1 MNRNFTS
8 ILALILVCLVFGFLT
23 GCGSSSSST
32 PPPPPTITISATS
45 GSGQTANV
53 GDAFTNMLVA
63 TVTSNGTAD
72 SGVTVTFTPVPGP
85 AGQSCTPSSTTATT
99 ASDGTASIT
108 CTANSTP
115 GGYSVTAAATGATGL
130 ASFTE
135 GNTAPR
141 VLVFYVNGLENSATD
156 GPVYYG
162 VAGAVGFDLN
172 GNVLGG
178 EQDYN
183 DGQNGFMS
191 PATTIAATGSS
202 MTVDPTTG
210 TGTLVLNVSASNS
223 GVGVNGIETFAVQ
236 FINASHALIT
246 QFDGSATS
254 SGSLDLQTATS
265 AVDGN
270 FAFTLSGI
278 DTAGTPFAFGGVF
291 SDTSGSIHGTY
302 DENDAG
308 EAFVGNTL
316 TAADNGVGADVY
328 GRGSITGFTDPSNAN
343 EPISLVYY
351 VVGPEVL
358 RIIDVDAD
366 DTMAGSAYGQGSATS
381 FDSTVLSKDVFGILD
396 NTEDEVVVAAGQ
408 LVAVNTAAG
417 TFSATF
423 TGEGDDDEGG
433 AVLATGTPGG
443 VTGHYSFS
451 TTVLGYGSM
460 TGITG
465 LGSIHTLGLYATDP
479 TLNLLDP
486 NNTTA
491 SNLGAALVL
500 GLDDFAEPTG
510 VVIQQG
516 TVASDGS
523 DLDHSYG
530 FGAQAFV
537 DNGSFPT
544 GNPGWEFDFVGQGTF
559 ASRVFRAGTGAPPTP
574 LAISD
579 PFASFVPGT
588 PDEYTAVPIAGTA
601 AAPDAAGRYAFR
613 SATPFAVGPV
623 GGAGG
628 PTVDFTVVL
637 YEAGPGLVFS
647 IDEDAN
653 TEWLGT
659 FQQKTAI
666 LQKPTTSSSLTV
678 ARDSGCSRL
687 VHWGRARLSRE
698 RRRGWR
704 RSITNGALAKLDAH
718 FSI

>member
-8 ILALILVCLVFGFLT
+8 ILALILVSLVFGSLT
-23 GCGSSSSST
+23 GCSSSSST
-32 PPPPPTITISATS
+32 PPPPPSLAISATS
-45 GSGQTANV
+45 GSGQKANV
-53 GDAFTNMLVA
+53 GEAFTNMLVA
-63 TVTSNGTAD
+63 TVTSNGTAA
-72 SGVTVTFTPVPGP
+72 SGVTVTFTPAPGS
-85 AGQSCTPSSTTATT
+85 AGQSCTPSATTATT

-115 GGYSVTAAATGATGL
+115 GGYSVTAAATGATAT

-135 GNTAPR
+135 SNTAPR
-141 VLVFYVNGLENSATD
+141 VFVFYVNGLENSASE

-162 VAGAVGFDLN
+162 VAGAVGFDLS

-183 DGQNGFMS
+183 DGQNGFTS
-191 PATTIAATGSS
+191 PVYTITATGSS
-202 MTVDPTTG
+202 MTVNPTTG
-210 TGTLVLNVSASNS
+210 TGTLVLDVSASNPNV
-223 GVGVNGIETFAVQ
+223 GVGGIEKFAVQ

-278 DTAGTPFAFGGVF
+278 DILGFPFAYGGVF
-291 SDTSGSIHGTY
+291 SNTSGAIHGTY

-308 EAFVGNTL
+308 KALVGNIL

-328 GRGSITGFTDPSNAN
+328 GRGSITGFTDPNHGN

-351 VVGPEVL
+351 IVGPEVL

-381 FDSTVLSKDVFGILD
+381 FDSTVLSADVFGILD
-396 NTEDEVVVAAGQ
+396 NTEDQLFAAAGQ
-408 LVAVNTAAG
+408 LVAANTAVG
-417 TFSATF
+417 TLSATF
-423 TGEGDDDEGG
+423 TGEGDDDEVGT
-433 AVLATGTPGG
+433 VMATGTPGG
-443 VTGHYSFS
+443 VAGNYSFS
-451 TTVLGYGSM
+451 NTVLGYGSM
-460 TGITG
+460 KDITG

-479 TLNLLDP
+479 NLNLLDP

-491 SNLGAALVL
+491 TNRGAALVL
-500 GLDDFAEPTG
+500 ELDDFA
-510 VVIQQG
+510 QG
-516 TVASDGS
+516 TGIVVPQGTIASDGS
-523 DLDHSYG
+523 DLNHSYG
-530 FGAQAFV
+530 FGAQAFAG
-537 DNGSFPT
+537 NGSFPV
-544 GNPGWEFDFVGQGTF
+544 NPGWEFDFVGEGTF
-559 ASRVFRAGTGAPPTP
+559 ASLAFTTGAPPTP
-574 LAISD
+574 VDLSD
-579 PFASFVPGT
+579 PYASFVPGT

-647 IDEDAN
+647 IDEDADS
-653 TEWLGT
+653 EWLGT
-659 FQQKTAI
+659 FQEQSAGSLKAMHMKRGP
-666 LQKPTTSSSLTV
+666 LVKSQAKPK
-678 ARDSGCSRL
+678 R
-687 VHWGRARLSRE
+687 
-698 RRRGWR
+698 
-704 RSITNGALAKLDAH
+704 
-718 FSI
+718 

>member
-1 MNRNFTS
+1 MRHSRFISSTPL
-8 ILALILVCLVFGFLT
+8 IALILVCLVFGFLT
-23 GCGSSSSST
+23 GCGGSSSSST
-32 PPPPPTITISATS
+32 TTPPPPTIAIAATS
-45 GSGQTANV
+45 GSGQKANV

-72 SGVTVTFTPVPGP
+72 SGATVTFTPVPGP
-85 AGQSCTPSSTTATT
+85 AGQSCTPSATTVTT

-115 GGYSVTAAATGATGL
+115 GGYSVTAAATGATAI

-135 GNTAPR
+135 SNTAPR
-141 VLVFYVNGLENSATD
+141 VFVFYVNGLENSATD

-183 DGQNGFMS
+183 DGQNGFAS
-191 PATTIAATGSS
+191 PANTIAATGSS
-202 MTVDPTTG
+202 MTVNSTTG
-210 TGTLVLNVSASNS
+210 TGTLILNVSASNPT
-223 GVGVNGIETFAVQ
+223 VGVNGIETFAVQ

-265 AVDGN
+265 GVAGS

-278 DTAGTPFAFGGVF
+278 DVDGIPFAYGGVF
-291 SDTSGSIHGTY
+291 SNTSGSIHGTY

-433 AVLATGTPGG
+433 AVVSGTPGG
-443 VTGHYSFS
+443 VAGNYSFS
-451 TTVLGYGSM
+451 KTVLGYGSM

-510 VVIQQG
+510 VVIPQG

-537 DNGSFPT
+537 DNGSFPS
-544 GNPGWEFDFVGQGTF
+544 GNPGWEYDFVGQGTF
-559 ASRVFRAGTGAPPTP
+559 SSLAFTTGSPST
-574 LAISD
+574 LVDLSD
-579 PFASFVPGT
+579 SFASFVPDKPG
-588 PDEYTAVPIAGTA
+588 EYAAVRITGTA
-601 AAPDAAGRYAFR
+601 AAPDTAGRYTFH

-623 GGAGG
+623 GAAG

-647 IDEDAN
+647 IEEDADS
-653 TEWLGT
+653 EWLGT
-659 FQQKTAI
+659 FQQKSAGP
-666 LQKPTTSSSLTV
+666 LKPMHV
-678 ARDSGCSRL
+678 NRGPL
-687 VHWGRARLSRE
+687 VK
-698 RRRGWR
+698 
-704 RSITNGALAKLDAH
+704 TQAKPKP
-718 FSI
+718 

>member
-32 PPPPPTITISATS
+32 PPPPPTIAIAATS

-115 GGYSVTAAATGATGL
+115 GGYSVTAAATGATAI

-141 VLVFYVNGLENSATD
+141 VFVFYVNGLENSPAYGP
-156 GPVYYG
+156 GPVYYAI
-162 VAGAVGFDLN
+162 AGAVGFDLS
-172 GNVLGG
+172 GNILGG

-183 DGQNGFMS
+183 DGSGFTS
-191 PATTIAATGSS
+191 PNEPTPDIINPTGSS
-202 MTVDPTTG
+202 MTVDSTTG
-210 TGTLVLNVSASNS
+210 TGTLVLDVSASNPN
-223 GVGVNGIETFAVQ
+223 VGVNGIEKFAVQ
-236 FINASHALIT
+236 FINANHALIT

-254 SGSLDLQTATS
+254 SGSLDLQTPTS
-265 AVDGN
+265 GADGN
-270 FAFTLSGI
+270 FAFTLSGL
-278 DTAGTPFAFGGVF
+278 DTSDGATVAYGGVF
-291 SDTSGSIHGTY
+291 SNTSGTIHGTY
-302 DENDAG
+302 DENDFG
-308 EAFVGNTL
+308 TVRVGNTL
-316 TAADNGVGADVY
+316 TATDNGVGADVY
-328 GRGSITGFTDPSNAN
+328 GRGGITGFTDPNNGNA
-343 EPISLVYY
+343 PISLVYY
-351 VVGPEVL
+351 LVGPEVL
-358 RIIDVDAD
+358 RIIDIDFNDALV
-366 DTMAGSAYGQGSATS
+366 GSAYGQGSATS

-396 NTEDEVVVAAGQ
+396 NTEDELVVAAGQ
-408 LVAVNTAAG
+408 LVAVNTAVG

-433 AVLATGTPGG
+433 AVVSGTPGG
-443 VTGHYSFS
+443 VAGHYSFS
-451 TTVLGYGSM
+451 NTVLGYGSM

-465 LGSIHTLGLYATDP
+465 LGNIHTLGLYATDP

-500 GLDDFAEPTG
+500 GLDDFAQPTG
-510 VVIQQG
+510 VVIPQG

-530 FGAQAFV
+530 FGAQAYI
-537 DNGSFPT
+537 DNGSFPS

-559 ASRVFRAGTGAPPTP
+559 ASRVFRTGTGAPPTP
-574 LAISD
+574 VAISD

-659 FQQKTAI
+659 FQQKTAGP
-666 LQKPTTSSSLTV
+666 LKAMHVNRGPLVKTQAKP
-678 ARDSGCSRL
+678 
-687 VHWGRARLSRE
+687 
-698 RRRGWR
+698 
-704 RSITNGALAKLDAH
+704 KP
-718 FSI
+718 

>member
-1 MNRNFTS
+1 MRHSRFISATPPIAMNRHFTS
-8 ILALILVCLVFGFLT
+8 ILALILVSLVFGFLT
-23 GCGSSSSST
+23 GCSSSSSST
-32 PPPPPTITISATS
+32 PPPPPTIAITATS

-63 TVTSNGTAD
+63 TVTSNGTAA
-72 SGVTVTFTPVPGP
+72 SGVTVTFTPVAGS
-85 AGQSCTPSSTTATT
+85 AGQSCTPSATTATT

-115 GGYSVTAAATGATGL
+115 GGYSVTAAAAGATAT
-130 ASFTE
+130 ASFAE
-135 GNTAPR
+135 SNTAPR
-141 VLVFYVNGLENSATD
+141 VFVFYVNGLENSATD

-162 VAGAVGFDLN
+162 VAGAVGFDLS

-183 DGQNGFMS
+183 DGQNGFAS
-191 PATTIAATGSS
+191 PAYTITATGSS

-210 TGTLVLNVSASNS
+210 TGTLILNVSASNS

-265 AVDGN
+265 GVAGS
-270 FAFTLSGI
+270 FAFTLSGL
-278 DTAGTPFAFGGVF
+278 DTTGSPFAFGGVF
-291 SDTSGSIHGTY
+291 SNTSGTIHGKY

-308 EAFVGNTL
+308 KVLPGNTL
-316 TAADNGVGADVY
+316 TATDDGVGTDVY
-328 GRGSITGFTDPSNAN
+328 GRGSITGFTDPNNGNA
-343 EPISLVYY
+343 PISLVYY
-351 VVGPEVL
+351 IVGPEVL

-366 DTMAGSAYGQGSATS
+366 DAMAGSAYGQGSATS
-381 FDSTVLSKDVFGILD
+381 FDSTVLSTDVFGILD
-396 NTEDEVVVAAGQ
+396 NTEDELVVAAGQ
-408 LVAVNTAAG
+408 LVAVNTAVG

-433 AVLATGTPGG
+433 AITVSGTPGG
-443 VTGHYSFS
+443 VAGSYSFS
-451 TTVLGYGSM
+451 NTVLGYGSM
-460 TGITG
+460 VGITG

-500 GLDDFAEPTG
+500 GLDDFAQPTG
-510 VVIQQG
+510 VVIPQG
-516 TVASDGS
+516 TIASDGS
-523 DLDHSYG
+523 DLNHSYG
-530 FGAQAFV
+530 FGAQAYTG
-537 DNGSFPT
+537 NGSGTWPT
-544 GNPGWEFDFVGQGTF
+544 GNPGWEYDFVGQGTF
-559 ASRVFRAGTGAPPTP
+559 SSLAFTTGSPST
-574 LAISD
+574 LVDLSD
-579 PFASFVPGT
+579 PFASFVPGK
-588 PDEYTAVPIAGTA
+588 PGEYTAVRIAGTA
-601 AAPDAAGRYAFR
+601 AAPDAAGRYAFP

-647 IDEDAN
+647 IEEDAN
-653 TEWLGT
+653 SEWLGT
-659 FQQKTAI
+659 FQQKSAGP
-666 LQKPTTSSSLTV
+666 LKPMHV
-678 ARDSGCSRL
+678 NRGPL
-687 VHWGRARLSRE
+687 VK
-698 RRRGWR
+698 
-704 RSITNGALAKLDAH
+704 TQAKPKR
-718 FSI
+718 

>member
-1 MNRNFTS
+1 MQQQFEY
-8 ILALILVCLVFGFLT
+8 AA
-23 GCGSSSSST
+23 SSSASHPRDHGDERIGT
-32 PPPPPTITISATS
+32 K
-45 GSGQTANV
+45 ANV
-53 GDAFTNMLVA
+53 GDAFANMLVA
-63 TVTSNGTAD
+63 TVTSNGTAA
-72 SGVTVTFTPVPGP
+72 SGVTVTFTPVPGR
-85 AGQSCTPSSTTATT
+85 AGQSCTPSATTATT

-115 GGYSVTAAATGATGL
+115 GGYSVTAAATGATAI

-135 GNTAPR
+135 SNTAPR
-141 VLVFYVNGLENSATD
+141 VFVFYVNGLENSATD

-183 DGQNGFMS
+183 DGQNGFTT
-191 PATTIAATGSS
+191 PANTIAATGSS
-202 MTVDPTTG
+202 MTVNSTTG
-210 TGTLVLNVSASNS
+210 TGALILNVSASNPT
-223 GVGVNGIETFAVQ
+223 VGVNGIETFAVQ

-278 DTAGTPFAFGGVF
+278 DIAGFPFAFGGVF
-291 SDTSGSIHGTY
+291 SNTSGSIHGTY

-308 EAFVGNTL
+308 KALVGNTL

-328 GRGSITGFTDPSNAN
+328 GRGSITGFTDPNNGN

-381 FDSTVLSKDVFGILD
+381 FDSTVLSKDLFGILD
-396 NTEDEVVVAAGQ
+396 NTEDELIVAAGQ
-408 LVAVNTAAG
+408 LVAVNTAVG

-433 AVLATGTPGG
+433 AVVSGTPGG
-443 VTGHYSFS
+443 VAGNYSFS
-451 TTVLGYGSM
+451 NTVLGYGSM

-500 GLDDFAEPTG
+500 GLDDFAQPTG
-510 VVIQQG
+510 VVIPQG

-523 DLDHSYG
+523 DLNHSYG

-537 DNGSFPT
+537 DNGSFPS

-559 ASRVFRAGTGAPPTP
+559 SSLAFTTGSPST
-574 LAISD
+574 LVDLSD
-579 PFASFVPGT
+579 PFASFVPGK
-588 PDEYTAVPIAGTA
+588 PGEYTAVPIAGTA
-601 AAPDAAGRYAFR
+601 AAPDAAGRYAFP

-623 GGAGG
+623 GGADG
-628 PTVDFTVVL
+628 PTKDFTVVV
-637 YEAGPGLVFS
+637 YEAGPGLLFS
-647 IDEDAN
+647 IDEDESS
-653 TEWLGT
+653 EWLGT
-659 FQQKTAI
+659 FQEMSAGPLKAMHVKRGPLVKSQS
-666 LQKPTTSSSLTV
+666 KP
-678 ARDSGCSRL
+678 
-687 VHWGRARLSRE
+687 
-698 RRRGWR
+698 
-704 RSITNGALAKLDAH
+704 KP
-718 FSI
+718 